1 MSTFLEYLSAAHI
14 PFGLL
19 IIATVLMVFSWR
31 KTGWVGEF
39 INSLN
44 AMNTP
49 WIAII
54 VMVLGMIYNLQCK
67 KYGLDADSANQ
78 VIGAGI
84 GLLTGQALANRNGNP
99 IPPVEPAKQ
108 ETK

>member
-1 MSTFLEYLSAAHI
+1 MSETHTATSSRHGAGQDRAERLARLRRSSLGVVI
-14 PFGLL
+14 ML
-19 IIATVLMVFSWR
+19 ILQ
-31 KTGWVGEF
+31 F
-39 INSLN
+39 I
-44 AMNTP
+44 
-49 WIAII
+49 
-54 VMVLGMIYNLQCK
+54 LGMIYNLQCK